1 MRISVGQ
8 GRWISLELS
17 SLCCCKYLLQM
28 LTEYTALHNNP
39 VLHPA
44 VSQCYL
50 FSFPACLGLKSQ
62 LKTSLFCLR
71 LNVSSPFP
79 SPFAAVLRLS
89 CVRVQFAT
97 VDVRGNK
104 VSLCDVLECF
114 SPQPPSPCTTGGCGM
129 FATDLRNSRSHP
141 RAQKSFQ
148 KER

>member
-1 MRISVGQ
+1 MGQ

-17 SLCCCKYLLQM
+17 SVCCCKYLFLQV
-28 LTEYTALHNNP
+28 LTEHTALHNKP
-39 VLHPA
+39 VLCPA
-44 VSQCYL
+44 VTQHCL
-50 FSFPACLGLKSQ
+50 FSFPACLGLKSW
-62 LKTSLFCLR
+62 LKTSLFCSCLI
-71 LNVSSPFP
+71 VFSPFP
-79 SPFAAVLRLS
+79 SLFAAVFRLS
-89 CVRVQFAT
+89 CVRVQFDP

-114 SPQPPSPCTTGGCGM
+114 APQPPSPCSTGGCGM